1 MKKKLIIAAVVIVL
15 LAGLTALVF
24 LLPDSG
30 NDTEVSAS
38 PDVSLEPVTTKYL
51 INEKFSDLSDI
62 RVYDAEGTLISRIF
76 PSGDNDFDVE
86 PKRKGWKYDED
97 AIRASAINV
106 STLSS
111 LSTVAENPDDL
122 AQYGLDAPA
131 WRIEA
136 RFGED
141 RAYTLEVGSPTAL
154 NNSYYCSVGD
164 GNVYAVG
171 AYSVSQLTRR
181 EMDYRTYEFFPD
193 YYDEEQL
200 TYETN
205 GEITYVRAVDPAT
218 DYEMLV
224 RAATEEERGE
234 LSSGFFMEKPFEGLC
249 NDDAVEQSLINVA
262 VAIKINGIFIDD
274 PTDAQLSEYG
284 FDEPREVWLKNSG
297 GDEVH
302 YYIGQTVGTNAYVMV
317 EGLDTI
323 LTAENV
329 SDALF
334 SVDYVDLLF
343 KLFVTENVRDVE
355 KVEFFT
361 PEGEHILELSY
372 EEPTEENKTG
382 TVSGSVD
389 GEPIS
394 SQNAS
399 RLFAHVIAVQVYEAY
414 DPDEVTPASTPAY
427 RFVVTRKDG
436 KTVMLEL
443 HELNSRRYAAF
454 LDGEETGFAVHRD
467 VLTKISDAFDI
478 LREGGDLPRPN

>member
-1 MKKKLIIAAVVIVL
+1 MKKKLIIAAIVIAL
-15 LAGLTALVF
+15 LAGITALVF
-24 LLPDSG
+24 LLPDSEA
-30 NDTEVSAS
+30 NTDVSAS
-38 PDVSLEPVTTKYL
+38 PDASSAPVQTKYL
-51 INEKFSDLSDI
+51 INEKFSDLSYI
-62 RVYDAEGTLISRIF
+62 RVYDADGTLINTVL
-76 PSGDNDFDVE
+76 PDGNGDYTVE
-86 PKRKGWKYDED
+86 PKREGWNYDPD
-97 AIRASAINV
+97 AVRASAINA

-122 AQYGLDAPA
+122 SQYGLDAPA
-131 WRIEA
+131 WRLEV
-136 RFGED
+136 RFGEGRD
-141 RAYTLEVGSPTAL
+141 YTLQVGAPTAL
-154 NNSYYCSVGD
+154 NNSYYCSTGD

-171 AYSVSQLTRR
+171 AYSISQLTRR

-193 YYDEEQL
+193 YFDTDQM

-234 LSSGFFMEKPFEGLC
+234 LSSGFFMEEPFEGLC
-249 NDDAVEQSLINVA
+249 TDDAVENKLINVA
-262 VAIKINGIFIDD
+262 VAITVNGIFIDD
-274 PTDAQLSEYG
+274 PTDEQLSEYG
-284 FDEPREVWLKNSG
+284 FDAPREVWLKNVG

-302 YYIGQTVGTNAYVMV
+302 YYIGKTVGSNAYVMV

-334 SVDYVDLLF
+334 SVNYVDLLF
-343 KLFVTENVRDVE
+343 KLLVTENVRDVA

-361 PEGEHILELSY
+361 PEGEHTLELSY

-382 TVSGSVD
+382 TVSGTVD
-389 GEPIS
+389 GKAIS

-414 DPDEVTPASTPAY
+414 DPDEVTLPARPAY
-427 RFVVTRKDG
+427 RFVVTRTNG
-436 KTVMLEL
+436 ETVTLEL
-443 HELNSRRYAAF
+443 YELNSRRYAAF

-467 VLTKISDAFDI
+467 VLTKISDAFTI
-478 LREGGDLPRPN
+478 LDEGGELPRPN